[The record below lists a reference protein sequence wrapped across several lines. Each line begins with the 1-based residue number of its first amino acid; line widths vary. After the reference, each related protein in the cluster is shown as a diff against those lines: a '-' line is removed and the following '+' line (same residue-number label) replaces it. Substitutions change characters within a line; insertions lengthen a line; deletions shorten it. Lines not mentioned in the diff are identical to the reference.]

1 MVSPKVI
8 TLASCFFLAACGTT
22 LPNQQRDDLRSMQ
35 PDCTN
40 GSLQIAW
47 LERQIKTQ
55 GYNAERSDYE
65 RQYVARAKELIW
77 TIRSQCFKSVGN

>member
-1 MVSPKVI
+1 
-8 TLASCFFLAACGTT
+8 LLGACGTP
-22 LPNQQRDDLRSMQ
+22 LPNTQRDSLSTMQ

-40 GSLQIAW
+40 GNLQIAW
-47 LERQIKTQ
+47 LESQIASQ

-77 TIRSQCFKSVGN
+77 TIRSQCFKPIGN